1 MNEACRRVSCLEI
14 QASRIL
20 WIAWGVE
27 GMPDSVVCVGGTG
40 GSELGDDILWW
51 KDFGR
56 EREEEERRGSTQ
68 ERKSILDTHVVW
80 VLREPLVQTDM
91 QVACYTIQKEE
102 KK

>member
-1 MNEACRRVSCLEI
+1 
-14 QASRIL
+14 
-20 WIAWGVE
+20 
-27 GMPDSVVCVGGTG
+27 MPDSVVCVGGTG

-102 KK
+102 KKLKEGGLEFLHYRRDRYRKEKP